1 MTRRKRITTTPRRD
15 LIMVSVTE
23 MKQMAQAAAKGK
35 AESVLKIVS
44 PRLDKAERAIK
55 ATQEKLKSLPENAG
69 EIINSL
75 PSDFSTRLAK
85 VETELGSVRGKL
97 AENKNYVS
105 SSHFQVTMVE
115 VQQMIAGLIKNIEDL
130 PNGLE
135 GVKGYLI
142 EISEQMS
149 RLTRMQRLVLKAA
162 ESPIHLD
169 KDSSQ
174 AVAQSLNAQMTS
186 SLTSSLEPL
195 VEVAVSEA
203 MSKESESLHKAAEAS
218 KKARSALL
226 QEKESNEK
234 LLEEIR
240 AERKQYNDDMEKSNT
255 NFIKACQSASWIAAS
270 VLVVAIAL
278 VAVGALGKGLLSM
291 LGIPE
296 GMGALWSHVQEANG
310 IGPTLGWLVLT
321 LITIGILI
329 ALMTWMLSQA
339 VPGIAHLVEEY
350 RRSHP
355 RKETNH

>member
-1 MTRRKRITTTPRRD
+1 
-15 LIMVSVTE
+15 MVSVTE
-23 MKQMAQAAAKGK
+23 MTKLAQAAAKGK
-35 AESVLKIVS
+35 MDSVLKVLS
-44 PRLDKAERAIK
+44 PRLDKAEKAIK
-55 ATQEKLKSLPENAG
+55 TLQEKLKSLPENTG
-69 EIINSL
+69 DILSSL
-75 PSDFSTRLAK
+75 PSDFSTRLTQA
-85 VETELGSVRGKL
+85 ESELRNVKSNL
-97 AENKNYVS
+97 AANKNYVS
-105 SSHFQVTMVE
+105 SSHFQVTMME
-115 VQQMIAGLIKNIEDL
+115 VQQMITGLIKNIEDL

-149 RLTRMQRLVLKAA
+149 RLTRMQQLVLKAA

-218 KKARSALL
+218 KKARSTLL

-240 AERKQYNDDMEKSNT
+240 AERKKYNDDMEKSNT
-255 NFIKACQSASWIAAS
+255 NFIKACMSASWIAAS
-270 VLVVAIAL
+270 VLFVAIAL
-278 VAVGALGKGLLSM
+278 VAVGALGNGLLSM
-291 LGIPE
+291 LGIPD
-296 GMGALWSHVQEANG
+296 GVSALWGHVQEANG
-310 IGPTLGWLVLT
+310 IGPTLGWLALT
-321 LITIGILI
+321 LIVIGVLI

-339 VPGIAHLVEEY
+339 APGIAHLVEEY
-350 RRSHP
+350 RRNHP

>member
-1 MTRRKRITTTPRRD
+1 MIT
-15 LIMVSVTE
+15 
-23 MKQMAQAAAKGK
+23 
-35 AESVLKIVS
+35 
-44 PRLDKAERAIK
+44 
-55 ATQEKLKSLPENAG
+55 
-69 EIINSL
+69 
-75 PSDFSTRLAK
+75 
-85 VETELGSVRGKL
+85 
-97 AENKNYVS
+97 
-105 SSHFQVTMVE
+105 
-115 VQQMIAGLIKNIEDL
+115 GLIKNIEDL

-203 MSKESESLHKAAEAS
+203 MSKESESLREAAKAS
-218 KKARSALL
+218 KKARNALL
-226 QEKESNEK
+226 QEKEANEK

-291 LGIPE
+291 LGIPD
-296 GMGALWSHVQEANG
+296 GVSALWGHVQEASG
-310 IGPTLGWLVLT
+310 IGPTLGWLALT
-321 LITIGILI
+321 LLVIGLVVG
-329 ALMTWMLSQA
+329 LMGWMLSQA
-339 VPGIAHLVEEY
+339 APGIAHLVEEY
-350 RRSHP
+350 RRNHP

>member
-1 MTRRKRITTTPRRD
+1 
-15 LIMVSVTE
+15 MVSVTE
-23 MKQMAQAAAKGK
+23 MTKLAQAAAKGK
-35 AESVLKIVS
+35 MDSVLKVLS
-44 PRLDKAERAIK
+44 PRLDKAEKAIK
-55 ATQEKLKSLPENAG
+55 TLQEKLKSLPENTG
-69 EIINSL
+69 DILSSL
-75 PSDFSTRLAK
+75 PSDFSTRLTQA
-85 VETELGSVRGKL
+85 ESELRNVKSNL
-97 AENKNYVS
+97 AANKNYVS
-105 SSHFQVTMVE
+105 SSHFQVTMME
-115 VQQMIAGLIKNIEDL
+115 VQQMITGLIRNIEDL

-149 RLTRMQRLVLKAA
+149 RLTRMQQLVLKAA

-234 LLEEIR
+234 LLEKIR
-240 AERKQYNDDMEKSNT
+240 AERKKYNDDMEKSNR

-270 VLVVAIAL
+270 VLVVATAL
-278 VAVGALGKGLLSM
+278 VAVGALGKGLLTM
-291 LGIPE
+291 FGMPE
-296 GMGALWSHVQEANG
+296 GISALWGHVQEAEG
-310 IGPTLGWLVLT
+310 IAPTLGWLLLT
-321 LITIGILI
+321 LIVIGFVIG
-329 ALMTWMLSQA
+329 LMGWMLSQA
-339 VPGIAHLVEEY
+339 VPGISHWVEEY
-350 RRSHP
+350 RLKS
-355 RKETNH
+355 KS

>member
-1 MTRRKRITTTPRRD
+1 MIT
-15 LIMVSVTE
+15 
-23 MKQMAQAAAKGK
+23 
-35 AESVLKIVS
+35 
-44 PRLDKAERAIK
+44 
-55 ATQEKLKSLPENAG
+55 
-69 EIINSL
+69 
-75 PSDFSTRLAK
+75 
-85 VETELGSVRGKL
+85 
-97 AENKNYVS
+97 
-105 SSHFQVTMVE
+105 
-115 VQQMIAGLIKNIEDL
+115 GLIRNIEDL

-149 RLTRMQRLVLKAA
+149 RLTRMQQLVLKAA

-203 MSKESESLHKAAEAS
+203 MSKESESLREAAKAS
-218 KKARSALL
+218 KKARNALL
-226 QEKESNEK
+226 QEKEANEK

-291 LGIPE
+291 LGIPD
-296 GMGALWSHVQEANG
+296 GVSALWGHVQEASG
-310 IGPTLGWLVLT
+310 IGPTLGWLALT
-321 LITIGILI
+321 LLVIGLVVG
-329 ALMTWMLSQA
+329 LMGWMLSQA
-339 VPGIAHLVEEY
+339 APGIAHLVEEY
-350 RRSHP
+350 RRNHP